1 MVHFSRWKKILILS
15 ICFLGMLVALPNVLP
30 SHILSKLPSFL
41 PHKTVNLGLDLQGG
55 SHLLLEVDLR
65 NIEKERLDMLQ
76 DEVRSTFRRKKI
88 DGKKVNIRKL
98 RKDQDHLVFNLRD
111 EDRDFIKAV
120 RKKIRR
126 IGDELDVSENDGV
139 ITIQYTTEAKKQY
152 IDHVIQQ
159 SLEIVRRR
167 IDETGTREPNIQ
179 RQGYSRILVQLPGLD
194 DPDRIKSLL
203 GQTAK
208 MTFHLV
214 DDSAISAVTGRVKP
228 GYERLP
234 LQDAPQGRNATTIIN
249 KRIMVNGDNLI
260 DSQPTFQQGEP
271 VVSMRFDAIGTKRF
285 ADASKKYVKRQFAI
299 VLDGEVLS
307 APVIREPIL
316 TGNGVISGNFTI
328 EGAKDLS
335 LLLRAGALPAP
346 LHVIEERTVGPGL
359 GADSVDAGKFAS
371 ILALVLVLIFMLFAY
386 RLFGIFANISLLVN
400 VTLLF
405 AILSFLQ
412 ATLTLPGIA
421 GIVLTIGMAVDANV
435 LVFQRIREETAK
447 GRTPISAIDIGYR
460 QAIVAILDA
469 NTTTFLCTLLL
480 YVFGSGPVKGFAV
493 TLIIGILTSL
503 FSGIMVTRLLV
514 VTWLRKTEPK
524 ELKI

>member
-1 MVHFSRWKKILILS
+1 MVHFTRWKKILILG
-15 ICFLGMLVALPNVLP
+15 ICFFGILIALPNVL
-30 SHILSKLPSFL
+30 STTFLAKMPSFL
-41 PHKTVNLGLDLQGG
+41 PHQTVNLGLDLQGG

-65 NIEKERLDMLQ
+65 DIEKERLDMLQ
-76 DEVRSTFRRKKI
+76 DEIRSTFRRKKI
-88 DGKKVNIRKL
+88 DGKKVNLRKL
-98 RKDQDHLVFNLRD
+98 RKSGDHLVFNLGEEERS
-111 EDRDFIKAV
+111 FIKEV
-120 RKKIRR
+120 RKKVKR
-126 IGDELDVSENDGV
+126 ISEELEVSENDGK
-139 ITIQYTTEAKKQY
+139 ISIKYTTEAKRQY

-179 RQGYSRILVQLPGLD
+179 RQGYNRILVQLPGLD
-194 DPDRIKSLL
+194 NPDRVKSLL

-208 MTFHLV
+208 MTFHVV
-214 DDSAISAVTGRVKP
+214 DDDAVSAVTGRVKP

-234 LQDAPQGRNATTIIN
+234 LLDAAPGRPATTIIN

-271 VVSMRFDAIGTKRF
+271 VVSMRFDSIGTKRF
-285 ADASKKYVKRQFAI
+285 ADASKKYVQRQFAI
-299 VLDGEVLS
+299 VLDGKVLS

-346 LHVIEERTVGPGL
+346 LNVIEERTVGPGL
-359 GADSVDAGKFAS
+359 GADSVEAGKFAS
-371 ILALVLVLIFMLFAY
+371 ILALSLVLVFMLFAY
-386 RLFGIFANISLLVN
+386 RLFGIFANISLLIN

-405 AILSFLQ
+405 AALSFLQ

-435 LVFQRIREETAK
+435 LVFQRIREEVKK

-460 QAIVAILDA
+460 QALVAILDA

-480 YVFGSGPVKGFAV
+480 YIFGSGPVKGFAV
-493 TLIIGILTSL
+493 TLIIGIITSL

-514 VTWLRKTEPK
+514 VTWLKKTDPQ